1 MEPGAEQAVAL
12 LREATGEPYELVGR
26 LSGGETGAHEVRH
39 RSDGER
45 LVLKWEIDPASQL
58 LRRDGVELAER
69 LRTQAGWPV
78 PRQLVIEGHECLFVL
93 QDFMA
98 GGPVRAVTPELA
110 DELLRLHGTRLGL
123 GGRRAGS
130 VWAERLI
137 RTLVVGGS
145 GYCQHDPLRR
155 YDARTAAV
163 VREVEALGARVS
175 PDDFTGSDIVH
186 WDLHPGNLL
195 TEDGKL
201 SAVVDND
208 FCTVGDA
215 SFDLVMLALTSTAL
229 PCAPGV
235 RHDLFRQAFDPLPP
249 VRRAAYLGHLFIRLL
264 DWPIRRGS
272 VDEVEHW
279 LSQVERCRRA
289 GYFLS

>member
-26 LSGGETGAHEVRH
+26 LSGGGTGAHEVRH
-39 RSDGER
+39 GSDGER
-45 LVLKWEIDPASQL
+45 LVLKWEIDPGSRL

-78 PRQLVIEGHECLFVL
+78 PRQLVIEGPECLFVL

-98 GGPVRAVTPELA
+98 GGPVRAITPELA
-110 DELLRLHGTRLGL
+110 DELLRLHRTRLGL
-123 GGRRAGS
+123 GGPRAGS

-145 GYCQHDPLRR
+145 GYCRHEPLRR

-163 VREVEALGARVS
+163 VREVEALGARAD

-195 TEDGKL
+195 TEDGNL

-235 RHDLFRQAFDPLPP
+235 RHDLFRQAIDPLPP

-272 VDEVEHW
+272 ADEVEHW
-279 LSQVERCRRA
+279 LFQVDRCRRA
-289 GYFLS
+289 GYLFS